1 VPPAAESVAEYAD
14 PTKAAGSDVVVMV
27 GVVRM
32 EMESDWDAEVTPAE
46 SVVATANWNGL
57 PVAVDGVPVM
67 APEEALR
74 LRPGGRLPLTTV
86 HLL

>member
-1 VPPAAESVAEYAD
+1 LPPAAESVAEYAD
-14 PTKAAGSDVVVMV
+14 PTKADGSDVVVMV

-32 EMESDWDAEVTPAE
+32 ETDSDWDAEFIPAE
-46 SVVATANWNGL
+46 SVVVTANWNGL

-74 LRPGGRLPLTTV
+74 LRPGGRFPLTTV
-86 HLL
+86 HWL